1 MTNATTAVTN
11 PAEQLLFEMSVE
23 GRRCLRL
30 PELDVPK
37 VDVKTALKGAKL
49 RNQPAKL
56 PELSELDV
64 VRHFKN
70 LADKNFSVDKNF
82 YPLGSCTMKYNPKI
96 NVTLLSKP
104 GFTKAHPHLPEA
116 DIQGHIELMYNL
128 EGYLREISGLPAVT
142 LQPAA
147 GAHGEMTGIMVIQ
160 AFFRDKGEGKTR
172 TEVII
177 PDSAH
182 GTNPATAA
190 LAGFKTVTLKSNA
203 DGGCDLEAL
212 KAMVGPQTAAMMITN
227 PTTLGLIEP
236 NMLQIAEILHAAGAK
251 LYMDGANMN
260 AIQGVVRPGDYGVDV
275 MHFNLHKTYSVP
287 HGSGGPGAG
296 PIAVREDLEPY
307 LPTPR
312 PIKKPDGTF
321 TLEFKRPKTI
331 GKVRS
336 FFGNYGALVM
346 AYIYMSQLGREGVR
360 RNAEYAV
367 LAANYIR
374 AKLRG
379 HYHIQNDKTC
389 AHEVVFTDAKQ
400 DAESHLHAID
410 VAKRLIDYGIH
421 PMTIYFPQANVTGG
435 HGAMMVEPTETE
447 SKQTLDFFIDVMK
460 KIAAECKENPDL
472 LKNAPHNMPVVR
484 LDEVRAT
491 TQPQLYC
498 PMCMA

>member
-1 MTNATTAVTN
+1 MTNATN
-11 PAEQLLFEMSVE
+11 PADLLLFEASVE

-37 VDVKTALKGAKL
+37 VDLKQALKGAKL
-49 RNQPAKL
+49 RSKPANF
-56 PELSELDV
+56 PEVGELDL

-70 LADKNFSVDKNF
+70 LAQKNFSVDRNF

-96 NVTLLSKP
+96 NVTLLAQP
-104 GFTKAHPHLPEA
+104 GFTRAHPHLPES
-116 DIQGHIELMYNL
+116 DLQGHIELMYNL

-147 GAHGEMTGIMVIQ
+147 GAQGEMTGVMVMQ
-160 AFFRDKGEGKTR
+160 AYFEDRGEGKQR
-172 TEVII
+172 TEIII
-177 PDSAH
+177 PESAH

-190 LAGFKTVTLKSNA
+190 LAGYKTVTLKSLP
-203 DGGCDLEAL
+203 DGGCDLDAL
-212 KAMVGPQTAAMMITN
+212 RAVVGPQTAGMMITN
-227 PTTLGLIEP
+227 PSTLGLLEP
-236 NMLQIAEILHAAGAK
+236 NMVEIAKILHGVGAQ

-287 HGSGGPGAG
+287 HGAGGPGAG
-296 PIAVREDLEPY
+296 PIAVAAHLEKF
-307 LPTPR
+307 LPWPR
-312 PIKKPDGTF
+312 PAKSTDGTF
-321 TLEFKRPKTI
+321 SLENPNAKTTI

-346 AYIYMSQLGREGVR
+346 AYIYMTQLGREGVR
-360 RNAEYAV
+360 RNAENAV
-367 LAANYIR
+367 LGANYIR

-379 HYHIQNDKTC
+379 HYHIMNDKTC
-389 AHEVVFTDAKQ
+389 AHEVVFTDATQ
-400 DAESHLHAID
+400 DKENGIHALDI
-410 VAKRLIDYGIH
+410 AKRLIDYDIH

-460 KIAAECKENPDL
+460 KIAVESKENPQL
-472 LKNAPHNMPVVR
+472 LKDAPHNQSVVR

-491 TQPQLYC
+491 TQPQIYC